1 MSNLKSAAPAL
12 PKGAAP
18 RNAGATVWGVGRPSV
33 VDFEDGHEYSI
44 HAVPAELQ
52 HTSPAD
58 IKALAKKKDK
68 AGAQAKA
75 VGVK

>member
-1 MSNLKSAAPAL
+1 MGTKLHDLKP
-12 PKGAAP
+12 
-18 RNAGATVWGVGRPSV
+18 NAGATIWGVGRPSM

-52 HTSPAD
+52 HTSPTD

-75 VGVK
+75 IGVK